1 MLPLSILN
9 PISLKVGTSLIAEV
23 SSAAGR
29 QLTRRSPVCT
39 SSPHLKTKAKKNKN
53 ANTITNKKTAR
64 RIRMCL
70 HSWMGVRVHDR
81 YTHSEVGPL
90 LCLSRASGTIV
101 SNALSDSIRY
111 SKTEWAI
118 SNDECS
124 HTSYLS
130 VLVHHRII

>member
-39 SSPHLKTKAKKNKN
+39 SSPHLKTKAKKNTN
-53 ANTITNKKTAR
+53 ASTITNKKTAR
-64 RIRMCL
+64 KIRLCL
-70 HSWMGVRVHDR
+70 HSWIGVRVHDR

-101 SNALSDSIRY
+101 SNALSNSIPRH
-111 SKTEWAI
+111 
-118 SNDECS
+118 NGQ
-124 HTSYLS
+124 LVMMN
-130 VLVHHRII
+130 VLIPHIYQFWYTTDRII